1 MTTIELKNDDVFLK
15 DSNTNLYTCATCSYY
30 TPLKNSF
37 IKHVKTDKHKFNIN
51 PIECGSCNKLFHTKI
66 SYNNHAKSCII
77 SVINGPN
84 VDNNETICG
93 DHDDYDY
100 HDEDDEDVD
109 EHDDV
114 DEDEDLSLLL
124 KKFGNEYEKLMI
136 KYVLL
141 FFSLVKENILPV
153 NVLLIFVFLM
163 WYH

>member
-1 MTTIELKNDDVFLK
+1 MTTVEFNNDDIFLK
-15 DSNTNLYTCATCSYY
+15 DTNTNLYTCATCSYY

-77 SVINGPN
+77 SVINDSN

-93 DHDDYDY
+93 DDDDDDY
-100 HDEDDEDVD
+100 HDAGDDDVD
-109 EHDDV
+109 EDKDV

>member
-77 SVINGPN
+77 SVINDPN
-84 VDNNETICG
+84 ADNNETICG
-93 DHDDYDY
+93 DDDHDF
-100 HDEDDEDVD
+100 HDNDDDNND
-109 EHDDV
+109 NNDDV

-136 KYVLL
+136 KYVLV

-153 NVLLIFVFLM
+153 NVVLILVFLM